1 MIFGRLGDPATSV
14 ALQSPSFDGRQQL
27 LLMRENSLTTAMK
40 NELLRCVVGLEISTL
55 CLHLTNQS
63 ENLGKT
69 PMTAATETNATETM
83 GFQTEA
89 KKLLHLMIHSLYS
102 NREIFLRELIS
113 NASDAIDKHRFAVI
127 ENSKLAEGVAEYQI
141 QVGVDDTAKTVTI
154 SDNGIG
160 MSRDE
165 VIEHLGT
172 IAKSGT
178 AAFLDNLSGDDK
190 KDSQLIG
197 QFGVG
202 FYSAFIVA
210 DRVEVI
216 TRKAGTSSA
225 DATHWESAGEAE
237 FSVTATEREQSGTT
251 VVLHLKSDADEF
263 ASEYRIRSVIKKYS
277 DHISV
282 PVMMPKVA
290 EAPADDADS
299 DSDVAEAAA
308 VEWEAV
314 NEAQALWTRSRSE
327 VSDEEYQAFYKHI
340 SHDFEDP
347 ATWSHNRVE
356 GKLEYTSLL
365 YIPAKA
371 PFDLWNREGARGLK
385 LYVQRTF
392 IMDDAEQ
399 FLPLYLRFVKGVLD
413 SNDLPLNVSREILQQ
428 DSNVESMK
436 SAMSKRILDMLQK
449 MSTSQPEQYQQF
461 WDTFGEVLKEG
472 PAEDFA
478 NKEKVAKLLRF
489 ASTHTD
495 TPEHS
500 VSLTDYCERLSEGQ
514 DAIWYVVAENHATAK
529 NSPHLEVFRKKGI
542 EVLLLSDRIDEW
554 LMSHLMEFDG
564 KELKDVARG
573 SLEFDG
579 DNEEEKAAL
588 ESAGKTHEGLIE
600 RMKTALGDKVAE
612 VRPTLRLTESPACL
626 VVGEH
631 EMGAQMR
638 RIMEAAGQA
647 VPDAPPTLELNTEHP
662 LIQRLDQESDEERFA
677 DLTQILFDQATLA
690 EGSTLDDP
698 ATYVSR
704 LNKLLLEM
712 SQ

>member
-1 MIFGRLGDPATSV
+1 
-14 ALQSPSFDGRQQL
+14 
-27 LLMRENSLTTAMK
+27 MRENSLTTAMK
-40 NELLRCVVGLEISTL
+40 NELLRCVVGLEITTL
-55 CLHLTNQS
+55 CLHLTKQS

-662 LIQRLDQESDEERFA
+662 LIQRLDQESDEERFT